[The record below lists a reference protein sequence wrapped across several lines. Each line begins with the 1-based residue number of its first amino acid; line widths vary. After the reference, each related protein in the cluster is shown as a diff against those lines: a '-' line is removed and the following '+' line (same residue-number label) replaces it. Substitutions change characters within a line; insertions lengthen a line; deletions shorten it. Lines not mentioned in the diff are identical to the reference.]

1 MKNLKIV
8 FAAIILSIFILKPIQ
23 SISQGPN
30 EIITKNTFL
39 YENSENLKIPWAI
52 LIGISIDFG
61 QNTVINNHLYPCINS
76 GICKIHIGKIVENP
90 SPDESYI
97 GLDKNKRKILIIGK
111 YDLMEFS
118 RKGYDSKSKSFIL
131 PEDVKIE
138 IKITNKKIPNQLK
151 KPIQLKKGKVYKVKQ
166 IEGYNVVYLD

>member
-1 MKNLKIV
+1 
-8 FAAIILSIFILKPIQ
+8 
-23 SISQGPN
+23 
-30 EIITKNTFL
+30 
-39 YENSENLKIPWAI
+39 
-52 LIGISIDFG
+52 
-61 QNTVINNHLYPCINS
+61 
-76 GICKIHIGKIVENP
+76 
-90 SPDESYI
+90 
-97 GLDKNKRKILIIGK
+97 
-111 YDLMEFS
+111 MEFS